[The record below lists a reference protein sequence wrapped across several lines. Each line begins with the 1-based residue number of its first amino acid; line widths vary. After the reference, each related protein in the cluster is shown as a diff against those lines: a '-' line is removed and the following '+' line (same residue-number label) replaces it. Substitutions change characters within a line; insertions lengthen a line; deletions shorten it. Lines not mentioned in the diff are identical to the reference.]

1 MPSTNIVSINNEL
14 YNYLNDVNY
23 GMSKPQFNHLTNI
36 ANGLINLPGTK
47 TLSEIAK
54 NVLSSKDKS
63 CIYRFL
69 SHSK

>member
-23 GMSKPQFNHLTNI
+23 GMSKPQFNHLTSI
-36 ANGLINLPGTK
+36 ANGLINLRGTK

-54 NVLSSKDKS
+54 SVLSSKDK
-63 CIYRFL
+63 
-69 SHSK
+69 